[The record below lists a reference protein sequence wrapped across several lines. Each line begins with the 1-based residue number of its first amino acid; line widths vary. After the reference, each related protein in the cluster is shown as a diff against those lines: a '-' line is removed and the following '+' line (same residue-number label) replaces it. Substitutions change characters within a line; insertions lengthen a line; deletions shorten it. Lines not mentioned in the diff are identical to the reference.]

1 MVFVFFTYIS
11 GNKPANKAMK
21 ALSNSGENAASNP
34 YIMETPTLKN
44 KNTAL
49 NKSEIPI
56 DLLITLR
63 FIFSLF

>member
-1 MVFVFFTYIS
+1 MLFVFLTKIK
-11 GNKPANKAMK
+11 GNNPANKVMN
-21 ALSNSGENAASNP
+21 ALSNNGEKAASNP
-34 YIMETPTLKN
+34 YIMETITPIN
-44 KNTAL
+44 INPAL